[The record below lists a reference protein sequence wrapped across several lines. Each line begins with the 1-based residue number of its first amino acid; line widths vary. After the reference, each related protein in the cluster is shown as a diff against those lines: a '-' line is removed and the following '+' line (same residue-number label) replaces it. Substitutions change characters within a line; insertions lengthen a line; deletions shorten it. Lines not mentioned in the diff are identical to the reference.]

1 MKNSGLETQT
11 LIPIQNAID
20 GSAPEGI
27 AGIIDIQL
35 KQLRLN
41 PWSYVIKNLK
51 RPAHLKCGQGVL
63 LHQYFLT

>member
-41 PWSYVIKNLK
+41 P
-51 RPAHLKCGQGVL
+51 
-63 LHQYFLT
+63 

>member
-27 AGIIDIQL
+27 AGIIDRECERKSVNI
-35 KQLRLN
+35 
-41 PWSYVIKNLK
+41 
-51 RPAHLKCGQGVL
+51 
-63 LHQYFLT
+63 